1 MLMIELRETGLPSS
15 RFPGPGSC
23 DDYKW
28 SGSLDVI
35 VLSITFVTDDQ
46 RNVRRVTFDHIVD
59 IYTDAKL
66 LQSCFK
72 QIGAAL
78 TGILSDHNTADK
90 EILASRKDSNQTEYI

>member
-1 MLMIELRETGLPSS
+1 MITSGLEV
-15 RFPGPGSC
+15 
-23 DDYKW
+23 
-28 SGSLDVI
+28 LDVI

-90 EILASRKDSNQTEYI
+90 ESLLAERFNQTEYI